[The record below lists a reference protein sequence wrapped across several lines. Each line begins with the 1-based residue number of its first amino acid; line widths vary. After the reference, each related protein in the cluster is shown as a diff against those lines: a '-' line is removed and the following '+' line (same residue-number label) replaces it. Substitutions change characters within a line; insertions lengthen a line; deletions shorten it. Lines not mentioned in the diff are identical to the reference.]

1 MGEVLGVGVTHYP
14 PLMGPPGSYA
24 NILRRVLT
32 SPLLSEDKKNP
43 ENWPDPMR
51 EEYANE
57 AKLAERHQA
66 QMVQNFRKARE
77 AIDDF
82 GPDAV
87 IIFGDDQYENFKE
100 DIVPP
105 FCVFIHDRMESAPFS
120 GGAGNVWEE
129 PADTLFAHNGDRPLA
144 QRIAT
149 QLIERGFPISFSYAN
164 SHFAEEHG
172 SSMLTHAFLNALLY
186 LDWDRKGFD
195 YPVIPNTGELLRR
208 GRDKQQGRLRPP
220 RPGYPRPLFP
230 RTQESPRP
238 NARVLLPAWRE
249 SPRSAGRHAR
259 PVRGDGLLWMV
270 ARLPVRRKRL
280 AVPGRRDRQEAPRR
294 TRKPA
299 STDNWASLTNAEITA
314 AGDQEFKNWICLAGA
329 MSDRKAEIIDY
340 METYIFNSNKCF
352 AIFPP
357 SN

>member
-51 EEYANE
+51 EEHADEE
-57 AKLAERHQA
+57 ALAERHQA
-66 QMVQNFRKARE
+66 QMVANFRKARE

-82 GPDAV
+82 SPDAV

-129 PADTLFAHNGDRPLA
+129 PADTLFVHNGDRPLA

-149 QLIERGFPISFSYAN
+149 QLIERGFPISFAYSN

-195 YPVIPNTGELLRR
+195 YPVIPIQVNCYGEDVISSR
-208 GRDKQQGRLRPP
+208 GGSGHLDPDTQDPYFRELKSPP
-220 RPGYPRPLFP
+220 GP
-230 RTQESPRP
+230 T
-238 NARVLLPAWRE
+238 PASCFQLGRE
-249 SPRSAGRHAR
+249 SSRGPRRHAR
-259 PVRGDGLLWMV
+259 TVRCDGVVGMV

-280 AVPGRRDRQEAPRR
+280 ALPGRRDRQKACRRTARRTTPQVGASDQRRDNRRGRPGIQELDMPRR
-294 TRKPA
+294 RH
-299 STDNWASLTNAEITA
+299 
-314 AGDQEFKNWICLAGA
+314 AGPQGRR
-329 MSDRKAEIIDY
+329 S
-340 METYIFNSNKCF
+340 
-352 AIFPP
+352 
-357 SN
+357 